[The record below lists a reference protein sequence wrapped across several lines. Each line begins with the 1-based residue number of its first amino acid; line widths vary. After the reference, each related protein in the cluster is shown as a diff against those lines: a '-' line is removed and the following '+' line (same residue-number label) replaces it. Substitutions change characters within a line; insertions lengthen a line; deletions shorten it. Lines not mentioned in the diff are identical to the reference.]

1 MFGDERYWEAIPAYN
16 QAKKGAT
23 PDQLMRASSG
33 LLRSLLTV
41 AEFNRAH
48 IEAIDLQKM
57 RPADA
62 EVRALSGNGFWA
74 AGLFEE
80 AEGIYRDI
88 LATDPSS
95 PGARAGL
102 SRSLATRGKLEQ
114 GLAEIRA
121 ALATDD
127 TQPEFHHTLG
137 TIYRR
142 LNRYQEASD
151 ALQRYVDLLP
161 SVRRSEQA
169 EWARAEIRFLRS
181 FGDRVPARARR

>member
-1 MFGDERYWEAIPAYN
+1 MRFRVQGLLSAVAIALGLCVVVGANGTPESARAELQLELADLLFGDERYWEAIPAYN

-41 AEFNRAH
+41 AEFSRAH
-48 IEAIDLQKM
+48 IEATDLQNM
-57 RPADA
+57 RPADT
-62 EVRALSGNGFWA
+62 EVQALSADGFWA

-102 SRSLATRGKLEQ
+102 SSLATRGQLEQ
-114 GLAEIRA
+114 GLVEIQA

-127 TQPEFHHTLG
+127 TWG
-137 TIYRR
+137 
-142 LNRYQEASD
+142 EAD
-151 ALQRYVDLLP
+151 QTVLDGLEKIEEGER
-161 SVRRSEQA
+161 
-169 EWARAEIRFLRS
+169 
-181 FGDRVPARARR
+181 

>member
-1 MFGDERYWEAIPAYN
+1 MRFRVPGLLSALAIALGLCVVVGANATPESARAEIQLELADLLFGDERYWEAIPAYN

-62 EVRALSGNGFWA
+62 EVRALSGNGFCA

-102 SRSLATRGKLEQ
+102 SRSLATREKLEQ

-142 LNRYQEASD
+142 LNRY
-151 ALQRYVDLLP
+151 
-161 SVRRSEQA
+161 
-169 EWARAEIRFLRS
+169 
-181 FGDRVPARARR
+181 